1 MASGAGDTRSQ
12 MSEICSMIRT
22 SAFEVTTMVRGLSAS
37 LFRYLSAAASDST
50 CFRLPEAEFSMAPH
64 KDCDLLILQRSR
76 VTDGVP
82 NRVGAL
88 RPFNYSLNINA
99 KHELLFLR
107 ETRATPTRRH
117 PPQRRSSR
125 TPAAKGAGES
135 TKENILAAIGCIF
148 RKRQGCEKTGRS
160 WPQRRAGN
168 NPAVAQT

>member
-1 MASGAGDTRSQ
+1 MASGTGDTRSQ

-37 LFRYLSAAASDST
+37 LFRCLRAAASDST
-50 CFRLPEAEFSMAPH
+50 CFRPPEAEFSMAPH
-64 KDCDLLILQRSR
+64 KDCDLSILQRSR
-76 VTDGVP
+76 VTDRVP

-107 ETRATPTRRH
+107 EPRTAPARRP

-125 TPAAKGAGES
+125 TSAKGAGES

-148 RKRQGCEKTGRS
+148 RKRQEHKKTGRS
-160 WPQRRAGN
+160 
-168 NPAVAQT
+168 